1 MSIAAEI
8 GMCRRLLLVIPATLT
23 LAGCGLAPKAFT
35 GPPDPGEQCAAVL
48 DEAFPGGDI
57 AITAKKITPNSIT
70 ATIVTIEGTR
80 NVEPSAAL
88 ARDVAVECR
97 FERGVLLD
105 FHWTKPPFR

>member
-1 MSIAAEI
+1 MSITAEI
-8 GMCRRLLLVIPATLT
+8 KQRWRFVLLVQAALT
-23 LAGCGLAPKAFT
+23 LAGCGLAPKALT
-35 GPPDPGEQCAAVL
+35 GPPDPGEQCASLL

-57 AITAKKITPNSIT
+57 AITAKKIVPNSIT
-70 ATIVTIEGTR
+70 TTTITIDGTR
-80 NVEPSAAL
+80 DIEPSAAL